1 MYNEIIA
8 KRLSNLRYLS
18 PMKKSNVTILS
29 KKNDYS
35 DVLKFFAQINTDN
48 IIQKISFKASGCS
61 TFLSMCDYFCEMV
74 EGKTIEQALKISED
88 DLKAITTLDK
98 SREHVYLIILDTF
111 KLLLKK
117 YNKGIEKNKIKP
129 IEKTIEVDT
138 KDSQITKKEEKVA
151 SISEI
156 DDVIIENIKPSKN
169 SNQGKSSK
177 NSNSRTKITK
187 KSQDVEES
195 KIIIAPDVVIEEDNN
210 IMNNSDNLHDSHEQ
224 IIAVKEEIRIVETVK
239 EDGKEKT
246 TIEEKKT
253 SHLMALRQKISNK
266 ENNEKAHNHASS
278 LNSMLALMNQ
288 HKKDTDNVNN
298 SKSTNINISN
308 EKEEQ
313 KKEKKSLFSWLKKK

>member
-61 TFLSMCDYFCEMV
+61 SFLSMCDYFCEMV

-138 KDSQITKKEEKVA
+138 KDSQITKKEEKVE

-156 DDVIIENIKPSKN
+156 DDVIIENIIPSNKLKHARE
-169 SNQGKSSK
+169 SKLTKSK
-177 NSNSRTKITK
+177 TK
-187 KSQDVEES
+187 K
-195 KIIIAPDVVIEEDNN
+195 IEEIQIIDESNVEVVAQDNETIN
-210 IMNNSDNLHDSHEQ
+210 TINPTNDAHDSHEQ
-224 IIAVKEEIRIVETVK
+224 IIQVKEEVRIVETVK

-246 TIEEKKT
+246 IIEEKKT

-288 HKKDTDNVNN
+288 HKKDANVNAE
-298 SKSTNINISN
+298 SKSTEVEIMNNN
-308 EKEEQ
+308 PET
-313 KKEKKSLFSWLKKK
+313 KKEKKSLFSWFKKK